1 MAGRNPDD
9 FPGRWITVTEA
20 IGIFGVSERTI
31 RRRIA
36 TGLLPTKH
44 EGNRVLIYLYDK
56 SPEESQAAP
65 GSMSGDNLE
74 AEVRRL
80 TGLLS
85 QVESER
91 DFLRQALAAAMSKI
105 PQVEARASE
114 VSDVGSQ
121 AGEVATGSQ
130 APAAPER
137 HEAGPLARWWRRWWG
152 G

>member
-44 EGNRVLIYLYDK
+44 EGNRVLIYLYDTA
-56 SPEESQAAP
+56 PDEGQAGA
-65 GSMSGDNLE
+65 GNVSGGNLE

-80 TGLLS
+80 TGILS
-85 QVESER
+85 QVEGER
-91 DFLRQALAAAMSKI
+91 DYLRQALAAAMSKI
-105 PQVEARASE
+105 PAIEAS
-114 VSDVGSQ
+114 SQ
-121 AGEVATGSQ
+121 
-130 APAAPER
+130 PAAADPESKT
-137 HEAGPLARWWRRWWG
+137 PARPWWKFWG
-152 G
+152 

>member
-36 TGLLPTKH
+36 TCLLPTKH
-44 EGNRVLIYLYDK
+44 EGGRVLIYLYDTT
-56 SPEESQAAP
+56 PEESQAGA
-65 GSMSGDNLE
+65 GNVAEANLE

-85 QVESER
+85 QVENER
-91 DFLRQALAAAMSKI
+91 DYLRQALEREQAVNMANTQKLIEAQASQPGAGDPESKLDS
-105 PQVEARASE
+105 R
-114 VSDVGSQ
+114 
-121 AGEVATGSQ
+121 
-130 APAAPER
+130 
-137 HEAGPLARWWRRWWG
+137 RRWWEFWKG
-152 G
+152 